1 MVFSKNLLKEENQ
14 ESQEGKKKS
23 QNSGEPEQNQR
34 LGRYDNM
41 LWRCLLKQLFVIFIK
56 IQRLVANTSHRSTQA
71 IAGQLCIF
79 N

>member
-1 MVFSKNLLKEENQ
+1 MTVSFTIKFIFLLVFSKNLLKEENQ

-41 LWRCLLKQLFVIFIK
+41 L
-56 IQRLVANTSHRSTQA
+56 
-71 IAGQLCIF
+71 
-79 N
+79 